1 MARTRLAAGAARRL
15 LSRLGIKEPPIRVR
29 QVAEKL
35 DIRVTDEDFPDKIS
49 GALIRS
55 DNGIHIAVNKNH
67 PVTRQRFSIA
77 HELGH
82 YLMHPNSAAYYDQK
96 HEIGVLFR
104 AKPDAP
110 VWDSREVEANR
121 FAAEL
126 LMPRRMVIAAIQRAG
141 AAEASRLA
149 SQFDVSEE
157 AMTYRLAD
165 IRI

>member
-1 MARTRLAAGAARRL
+1 
-15 LSRLGIKEPPIRVR
+15 
-29 QVAEKL
+29 
-35 DIRVTDEDFPDKIS
+35 
-49 GALIRS
+49 
-55 DNGIHIAVNKNH
+55 
-67 PVTRQRFSIA
+67 
-77 HELGH
+77 
-82 YLMHPNSAAYYDQK
+82 MHPNSAAYYDQK

-104 AKPDAP
+104 ATPDSP

-149 SQFDVSEE
+149 SQFEVSEE